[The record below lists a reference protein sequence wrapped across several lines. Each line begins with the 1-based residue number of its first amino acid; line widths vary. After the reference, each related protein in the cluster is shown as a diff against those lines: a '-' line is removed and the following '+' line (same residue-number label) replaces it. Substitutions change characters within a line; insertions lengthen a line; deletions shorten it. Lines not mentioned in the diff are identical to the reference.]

1 MSTTGSGAPRRV
13 LIVGAGIAGLATA
26 LRLRRSAWDIVLV
39 ERAPSLRGGGYM
51 IGFSGIGYRAADELG
66 LLPALRK
73 LQPPATDLLYV
84 NQAGRQQAV
93 MPVEA
98 QQAMLGEETLAL
110 LRGDLETTLFQ
121 ALRECGDGGSGNGV
135 DIRFATT
142 VADIEQDA
150 DGVTAT
156 LSDGRQERV
165 DLLVGADGLHSAV
178 RDLVFGPEKAYRV
191 DFGHAVATYLLDKTP
206 DGVAPGSTVSMDL
219 VGRGVSVYAVR
230 DGRSAAF
237 FAFSSD
243 QLDADLR
250 AGAELTLPRVFGDLG
265 WVVPELLRGL
275 DSNSSVYFD
284 RISQIVMDTW
294 SRGRVVLIGDSAWCV
309 SLFAGYGASLAVG
322 GADLLG
328 TALDQDPDI
337 LTALHTWEAR
347 LRPDVAKKQRQGR
360 RARRLFVAPNRVVH
374 QLRLLTFRLV
384 GSRLVLA
391 MLRRFL
397 GLESPREQRGTVN
410 KADERHETDM
420 TDRGIRE

>member
-1 MSTTGSGAPRRV
+1 
-13 LIVGAGIAGLATA
+13 
-26 LRLRRSAWDIVLV
+26 
-39 ERAPSLRGGGYM
+39 
-51 IGFSGIGYRAADELG
+51 
-66 LLPALRK
+66 
-73 LQPPATDLLYV
+73 
-84 NQAGRQQAV
+84 
-93 MPVEA
+93 
-98 QQAMLGEETLAL
+98 
-110 LRGDLETTLFQ
+110 
-121 ALRECGDGGSGNGV
+121 
-135 DIRFATT
+135 
-142 VADIEQDA
+142 
-150 DGVTAT
+150 

-178 RDLVFGPEKAYRV
+178 RDLVFGPEKVYRV
-191 DFGHAVATYLLDKTP
+191 DFGHAVVTYLLDKTP

-250 AGAELTLPRVFGDLG
+250 AGAGLTLRRVFGDLG

-284 RISQIVMDTW
+284 RISQIAMDTW
-294 SRGRVVLIGDSAWCV
+294 SRGRVVLVGDSAWCV

-337 LTALHTWEAR
+337 LRALHMWEAR

-360 RARRLFVAPNRVVH
+360 RARRLFVAPNRGVH

-397 GLESPREQRGTVN
+397 GLERLREQRGTVTRPTSDRN
-410 KADERHETDM
+410 RHD
-420 TDRGIRE
+420 